1 MNLLQRRTTRCD
13 RKQNSLRHP
22 SCPNGR
28 ARLASGCIR
37 AILRYVWW
45 FCTLSPGCT
54 CRRYA
59 WNPEPLTSNGFRT
72 TDPLSGVPDFSLR
85 QFRQPFDVP
94 FCDSVVLFFRP
105 DHCKLLTFPKD
116 EILTLMLGFVM
127 DSHDATDQKFVLPVL
142 SSRAG
147 KG

>member
-1 MNLLQRRTTRCD
+1 MPEVCVE
-13 RKQNSLRHP
+13 S
-22 SCPNGR
+22 
-28 ARLASGCIR
+28 
-37 AILRYVWW
+37 
-45 FCTLSPGCT
+45 
-54 CRRYA
+54 
-59 WNPEPLTSNGFRT
+59 EPLTSNGFRT

-85 QFRQPFDVP
+85 QFRQPVDVP